1 VKRWAASKTVLAS
14 APLRREQARL
24 FERPGR
30 PRCGGGR
37 PKRMGRARAAS
48 SALSLSTAAM
58 RTDPNTHAFVVA
70 TALLTSICFAIFAM
84 NLLALVLSHVLT

>member
-1 VKRWAASKTVLAS
+1 
-14 APLRREQARL
+14 
-24 FERPGR
+24 
-30 PRCGGGR
+30 
-37 PKRMGRARAAS
+37 MGRARAAS

-84 NLLALVLSHVLT
+84 NLLALVLGHLLA